1 MHALPAPTA
10 VIADDER
17 LMREQII
24 ARLKEAW
31 PELSIVG
38 EASNGRE
45 AVAIV
50 QSLEPDIVFLDISMP
65 GMDGIQAAQALA
77 GQAHVVFVTAHDQ
90 YAVSA
95 FEHGAIDYLLKPAEP
110 DRVALTCQRL
120 RARLT
125 QKPDP
130 MNDLL
135 AQLSQRLG
143 AGGLKPR
150 EYMRWVQA
158 SVGAN
163 IRMIPTSDI
172 LFFRAEDKYT
182 RVQTR
187 GLEAL
192 IRKPIKE
199 LIDELDPEE
208 FWQIHR
214 GTLVNVATS
223 SVRPATHRCRSKTAP
238 YLPGGKRPA
247 ADAAV
252 AEQAAEAR
260 ARRPS
265 EELSRYA
272 KLRTFGAAQMKR
284 WFGSSFALWH
294 PHESVRRAL

>member
-1 MHALPAPTA
+1 MHPLPAPTA
-10 VIADDER
+10 VVADDER

-24 ARLKEAW
+24 TSLKQAW
-31 PELSIVG
+31 PELVIVG

-45 AVAIV
+45 AVAMV

-90 YAVSA
+90 YAISA
-95 FEHGAIDYLLKPAEP
+95 FQHGAVDYLLKPASADPE
-110 DRVALTCQRL
+110 RVALTCERL
-120 RARLT
+120 RARLK
-125 QKPDP
+125 QAPDP
-130 MNDLL
+130 MDDLL

-143 AGGLKPR
+143 TSALKPR

-187 GLEAL
+187 GFEAL

-199 LIDELDPEE
+199 LIDELDPDE

-214 GTLVNVATS
+214 STVVRVDAVEQVSRDFRGRQLVHVKGS
-223 SVRPATHRCRSKTAP
+223 QERLEVS
-238 YLPGGKRPA
+238 
-247 ADAAV
+247 
-252 AEQAAEAR
+252 
-260 ARRPS
+260 
-265 EELSRYA
+265 
-272 KLRTFGAAQMKR
+272 RTFNHLFKQM
-284 WFGSSFALWH
+284 
-294 PHESVRRAL
+294 